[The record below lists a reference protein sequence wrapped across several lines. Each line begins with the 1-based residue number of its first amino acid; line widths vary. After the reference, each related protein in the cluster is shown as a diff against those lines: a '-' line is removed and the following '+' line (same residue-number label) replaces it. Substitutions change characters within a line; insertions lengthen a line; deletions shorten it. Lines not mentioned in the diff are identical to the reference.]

1 MRVTTLIA
9 HKDYFEYLP
18 HAIRSALN
26 QTYANRICIVD
37 ASNNDKKLMEAIR
50 AGFGRPI
57 DMSAE
62 FGDGYTLYR
71 AAEHIFFS
79 IKSENTFP
87 SHLRNIGIDLTLGST
102 DVYAILDAD
111 DEMLPTK
118 IQRMVETIQLAP
130 DEIGVVYG
138 DHITHNTVT
147 GEESIQYREPYSAA
161 RLKEECI
168 VHSNSCVTAEALK
181 AVKDEFGYFDNTM
194 RTCEDYDL
202 WMRIAKKFMIVHL
215 PEVLSFVRVQPRNSS
230 LTVNNE
236 IWHKNWM
243 RVHAKN
249 K

>member
-1 MRVTTLIA
+1 
-9 HKDYFEYLP
+9 
-18 HAIRSALN
+18 
-26 QTYANRICIVD
+26 
-37 ASNNDKKLMEAIR
+37 
-50 AGFGRPI
+50 
-57 DMSAE
+57 
-62 FGDGYTLYR
+62 
-71 AAEHIFFS
+71 
-79 IKSENTFP
+79 
-87 SHLRNIGIDLTLGST
+87 
-102 DVYAILDAD
+102 
-111 DEMLPTK
+111 
-118 IQRMVETIQLAP
+118 MVETIQIAP
-130 DEIGVVYG
+130 DEIGVVYA

-147 GEESIQYREPYSAA
+147 GDECIQYREPYSAA

-202 WMRIAKKFMIVHL
+202 WMRISKKFMIVHL

-236 IWHKNWM
+236 VWHRNWT